1 MSTLNEREALLRRAL
16 HAAAEAIEPHGDG
29 LERIQA
35 RLHRPRPL
43 AVAWAEAAWTDV
55 RLRAPAGLESWLER
69 LLGVIGLAWDRF
81 GPRRTS
87 GRRGTRSLGWL
98 RPLAALSVTV
108 FIVAA
113 GTYVAID
120 AQQAIFPSSS
130 KLPHGNGGG
139 AGGGGSVGG
148 SGSTNAQSPSAF
160 GVGPSRGSAK
170 SASCKQ
176 AKPASSGK
184 PSPSQSIGQIQSP
197 SPTPT
202 PSDSSSGTVSPSPSD
217 TDSSSAPA
225 TGATAPADQVSGAI
239 TSVTQSPAATV
250 RHTVRRSTA
259 PKATP
264 SPCPKKTPVKH
275 NPSGPAVHPNASTTV
290 IIFGRLNDAKD
301 SARLI

>member
-16 HAAAEAIEPHGDG
+16 HAAAEAVEPHGDG

-69 LLGVIGLAWDRF
+69 LLGGIGLAWDRF

-87 GRRGTRSLGWL
+87 GRRGTRPLGWL

-139 AGGGGSVGG
+139 TGGGGSVGG

-160 GVGPSRGSAK
+160 GVGPSRGSTK

-176 AKPASSGK
+176 AKPASSGA
-184 PSPSQSIGQIQSP
+184 PSPSPSIGQIQSP

-202 PSDSSSGTVSPSPSD
+202 PSDSPSGTASPSPSG

-225 TGATAPADQVSGAI
+225 TGATAGAI

-250 RHTVRRSTA
+250 RQTVQRSAT
-259 PKATP
+259 PKASQ

-275 NPSGPAVHPNASTTV
+275 NPSGPAAHPNASTTV
-290 IIFGRLNDAKD
+290 IIFGRLNAAKD

>member
-29 LERIQA
+29 LERIHA

-55 RLRAPAGLESWLER
+55 RLRAPAGLESWIER

-139 AGGGGSVGG
+139 TGGGGSVGG

-160 GVGPSRGSAK
+160 GVGPSRGSTK
-170 SASCKQ
+170 ASCKQ
-176 AKPASSGK
+176 AKPASSGA
-184 PSPSQSIGQIQSP
+184 PSPSPSIAQTQSP

-202 PSDSSSGTVSPSPSD
+202 PSDSSSGTPSPSPSD
-217 TDSSSAPA
+217 TDSSSPPA
-225 TGATAPADQVSGAI
+225 TGATAPADQLSGA
-239 TSVTQSPAATV
+239 TQSPGATV
-250 RHTVRRSTA
+250 RHTVGRSAT
-259 PKATP
+259 PKATQ

-275 NPSGPAVHPNASTTV
+275 NPSGPAAHPNASTTV